1 MFDAAHAALLAA
13 GVSAKTHSGLISA
26 FGKHLVQS
34 GLIDAQ
40 HGRALNRVHH
50 LRQLADYLGDPVSIG
65 DATESFDHAQ
75 AFVAAIKTKFLPK
88 ESPEK

>member
-13 GVSAKTHSGLISA
+13 GVSIKTHSGLISA

-34 GLIDAQ
+34 GLIDVE

-50 LRQLADYLGDPVSIG
+50 LRQLADYLGDVSIE
-65 DATESFDHAQ
+65 DAAESFDQAQ
-75 AFVAAIKTKFLPK
+75 AFVAAIKAKFLPK
-88 ESPEK
+88 ETTEK